1 MPARTTTQVSS
12 RAGYGSFAPLVQAMY
27 EARHKALDRMTAEC
41 EELGGHGVV
50 GVRLTIGGFPAGGL
64 EFKAIGTAVR
74 APGVGPVSTWPH
86 RGSHPKRPF
95 TSDLS
100 GQDFAKL
107 IMKGWVPAGL
117 ALGISIG
124 SRHDDWL
131 TVGQT
136 RWGAGNAEVTGFTE
150 LVNDARHD
158 ARQQL
163 ERDVARLGGEGVVI
177 ADMQMR
183 VRERECP
190 VQEGRRDHIVEAT
203 TIGTAIAR
211 FSRFR
216 AAAQRPDAGHHVARP
231 AAPPGRQDQDLT
243 GETMTDQANI
253 ATELDAAGVP
263 HDAMRRLAELQP
275 GRPGSIFTSDLSVN
289 EFLLVREVGFR
300 PLGLV
305 LGSSIYHVGL
315 QIGRWGSNQ
324 ELDVLS
330 QAMYH
335 ARELA
340 MSRMEAEADA
350 LHADGI
356 VGVRLDVE
364 MKEFGADIAEFI
376 AVGTAVKAEEGAGG
390 GGVENWRNNKNQPF
404 TSDLSGQDF
413 WTLIR
418 AGYAP
423 LGMVM
428 GSCVYHVAHQKFGN
442 KIGNI
447 GKNVEIEQFT
457 QALYDARELA
467 MSRMQAEAEELHAEG
482 IVGVQLRQHS
492 HTWGSH
498 TTEFFAI
505 GTAVRPLRPDHIIE
519 RPTMVL
525 TLDA

>member
-1 MPARTTTQVSS
+1 VSDELPATAEARMAEIRASGTWGSALTSDEFAAIRSVGFAPVGQVLGACVYNIGYTGGYACPGSWGGLGYGNVTPYRTKTQVSS

-136 RWGAGNAEVTGFTE
+136 RWGSGNAEVIGFTE

-190 VQEGRRDHIVEAT
+190 VQEGRRDHIVEVT

-211 FSRFR
+211 FAR
-216 AAAQRPDAGHHVARP
+216 AEQRHSGPTLAIMSLDPQRRQAAR
-231 AAPPGRQDQDLT
+231 
-243 GETMTDQANI
+243 
-253 ATELDAAGVP
+253 
-263 HDAMRRLAELQP
+263 
-275 GRPGSIFTSDLSVN
+275 
-289 EFLLVREVGFR
+289 
-300 PLGLV
+300 
-305 LGSSIYHVGL
+305 
-315 QIGRWGSNQ
+315 
-324 ELDVLS
+324 
-330 QAMYH
+330 
-335 ARELA
+335 
-340 MSRMEAEADA
+340 
-350 LHADGI
+350 
-356 VGVRLDVE
+356 
-364 MKEFGADIAEFI
+364 
-376 AVGTAVKAEEGAGG
+376 
-390 GGVENWRNNKNQPF
+390 
-404 TSDLSGQDF
+404 
-413 WTLIR
+413 IR
-418 AGYAP
+418 
-423 LGMVM
+423 
-428 GSCVYHVAHQKFGN
+428 
-442 KIGNI
+442 I
-447 GKNVEIEQFT
+447 
-457 QALYDARELA
+457 
-467 MSRMQAEAEELHAEG
+467 
-482 IVGVQLRQHS
+482 
-492 HTWGSH
+492 
-498 TTEFFAI
+498 
-505 GTAVRPLRPDHIIE
+505 
-519 RPTMVL
+519 
-525 TLDA
+525 